1 MKVFKIDSPAYR
13 ANGLKG
19 MYYSIVICEDNNII
33 LDIIGDHS
41 NLISEYK
48 KITDIIGID
57 FTDSDRYISVKEVT
71 IEMSIL
77 EQWKIDYKEFQTASN
92 NWLTI
97 KNDKFGDVYQFIY
110 GTGKKGILNIE
121 NESIYN
127 KWLIDNPYP
136 KKISYYDFLN
146 CINNVA

>member
-146 CINNVA
+146 CIKNVA